1 MAVEISEEDDS
12 QPGGY
17 HLKRILRPG
26 GSKNAS
32 LTPPQQVILR
42 GSAQIVR
49 RL

>member
-17 HLKRILRPG
+17 HLKM
-26 GSKNAS
+26 
-32 LTPPQQVILR
+32 ILR